1 MHPCRIPPEY
11 WRHRIQMAKSM
22 GLNTIGV
29 YIMWNFH
36 DEDGVLH
43 FDTPDRNISRFI
55 EIVKEENLWLLFR
68 PGPYVCAEWDF
79 GGLPSRL
86 LQNRTAMI
94 RTIEDPNYKYEITQ
108 YVNQL
113 APQVLPHMIY
123 NGGNVLMVQLE
134 NEYSVF
140 KYADGE
146 YIRYL
151 KQLWINNNVTGP
163 FYSADN
169 AQHISDVVHV
179 EGAAL
184 GVNSEHPGEWDFET
198 AHKFDPTVPVLV
210 SEVWTGWFSKWG

>member
-1 MHPCRIPPEY
+1 
-11 WRHRIQMAKSM
+11 M

-94 RTIEDPNYKYEITQ
+94 RTIEDPNYKHEITQ

-113 APQVLPHMIY
+113 AP
-123 NGGNVLMVQLE
+123 
-134 NEYSVF
+134 
-140 KYADGE
+140 
-146 YIRYL
+146 
-151 KQLWINNNVTGP
+151 
-163 FYSADN
+163 
-169 AQHISDVVHV
+169 
-179 EGAAL
+179 
-184 GVNSEHPGEWDFET
+184 
-198 AHKFDPTVPVLV
+198 
-210 SEVWTGWFSKWG
+210 